1 MADPKS
7 VLAYDIGAEEYDAHV
22 SDPNDSIYHSYYEK
36 PAIRKLFGDLTDKKV
51 LNIGCGS
58 GVDTHWI
65 VENGA
70 KSVVGIDLS
79 KGLIDVGKKKY
90 PDLDLRVM
98 DMEKLE
104 FDDESFDLLVSSLAI
119 HYLPDR
125 TDALKEAFRVL
136 APGGRYVLS
145 SNHPLD
151 GALEYFSNGDIQSAL
166 VGRNKN
172 TMTGKNEY
180 IGDYLKTSKSG
191 VSEFVMPIGDLK
203 VTTYTQTFA
212 NMVRYIREAGFTV
225 ESVAE
230 PIPSEQ
236 MKTIDLHAYNKLSR
250 LPFFIIWELRK

>member
-7 VLAYDIGAEEYDAHV
+7 VLAYDMGAAEYDAHV
-22 SDPNDSIYHSYYEK
+22 SDPNDSIYHAYYEK

-58 GVDTHWI
+58 GVDAQWI
-65 VENGA
+65 VESGA

-79 KGLIDVGKKKY
+79 KGLIDIGRKKY
-90 PDLDLRVM
+90 PDLDLQVM

-104 FDDESFDLLVSSLAI
+104 FEDESFDLLVSSLAI
-119 HYLPDR
+119 HYLPDW
-125 TDALKEAFRVL
+125 TEALKEAFRVL
-136 APGGRYVLS
+136 KPGGRYVLS

-151 GALEYFSNGDIQSAL
+151 GALEYFSNGDIKSAL

-172 TMTGKNEY
+172 TVTGKNEY
-180 IGDYLKTSKSG
+180 IGDYLNSTNNG

-212 NMVRYIREAGFTV
+212 NMVRYIREAGFTI
-225 ESVAE
+225 ESVEE
-230 PIPSEQ
+230 PMPMEQ
-236 MKTIDLHAYNKLSR
+236 IKALDLHVYNKISR
-250 LPFFIIWELRK
+250 LPAFIIWELRK